1 MKATYYGHLSSPHEH
16 EAKENKDGTVDLHD
30 ASGTL
35 KVGSCPLS
43 DTPKVGH
50 AVLVKEGSKEEK
62 KEPSKPAK

>member
-35 KVGSCPLS
+35 KVG
-43 DTPKVGH
+43 H